1 MKSPLIQW
9 ILFSVCSAVLLG
21 AMGWTTSYLLSM
33 EQMQAR
39 EVLEAERDDRLRL
52 ALWRADAYVSSL
64 LIRENSRPI
73 EHLRAFREA
82 EQVYKGNLPYSPDG
96 MLLPSPLLTERPDYV
111 KLYFTLSEG
120 TELRSPQSPTGSQK
134 DLALRY
140 YNQPRELNQAM
151 QQLEILDQNVDQIKV
166 ASENIKKPS
175 ADGNQILKQKRESA
189 DVQVE
194 QQAAQVFTKKVQ
206 SQKNIIEAQRR
217 AELVNRSNTYLNT
230 SADPRLKQ
238 VFNSLKENNA
248 QRDTDRVNEEQAEQA
263 SSEAV
268 SDDTQAAQA
277 DMNWA
282 EAEISPFIP
291 SWQKITS
298 EKDPGIELLLLRN
311 VNLNGTSEVQGI
323 WMDWQGLKSSI
334 LAEIED
340 LFPNA
345 DLEPVLDGPINGSNE
360 SRAWENQLASVPVRL
375 HPGDTIPVPHLSLL
389 GSTLRRSLLFAWFC
403 FLAAVLMTGGLLYGA
418 ITLGER
424 RGSFVSTVTHEL
436 RTPLTTFQLYTDL
449 LMDGVTPE
457 KQREYLETLRNES
470 ERLSHLVENVLAFAK
485 LEKGSARRETVDLT
499 LGEILDQVSDR
510 LERRAGQADVTLN
523 VSSAPPASL
532 RQVRIDLNAID
543 RILYNLVDNACKYGM
558 PEEPEARREICIES
572 GENQGHPFIRVRD
585 FGPGIPTREA
595 KRLFKP
601 FEKMT
606 DVARPSTPGVGL
618 GLALCE
624 RMSEESG
631 CKLILEASSTDHPGA
646 SFRIECPST

>member
-33 EQMQAR
+33 EKVQAR

-175 ADGNQILKQKRESA
+175 ADGNQILKQKQESA

-449 LMDGVTPE
+449 LMDGVAPE
-457 KQREYLETLRNES
+457 KQRDYLETLRNES
-470 ERLSHLVENVLAFAK
+470 ERLSHLVENVLAYAK

-523 VSSAPPASL
+523 VSSAPPSSDAPGP
-532 RQVRIDLNAID
+532 D
-543 RILYNLVDNACKYGM
+543 R
-558 PEEPEARREICIES
+558 PERHRP
-572 GENQGHPFIRVRD
+572 HPLQ
-585 FGPGIPTREA
+585 PGR
-595 KRLFKP
+595 
-601 FEKMT
+601 
-606 DVARPSTPGVGL
+606 
-618 GLALCE
+618 
-624 RMSEESG
+624 
-631 CKLILEASSTDHPGA
+631 
-646 SFRIECPST
+646 